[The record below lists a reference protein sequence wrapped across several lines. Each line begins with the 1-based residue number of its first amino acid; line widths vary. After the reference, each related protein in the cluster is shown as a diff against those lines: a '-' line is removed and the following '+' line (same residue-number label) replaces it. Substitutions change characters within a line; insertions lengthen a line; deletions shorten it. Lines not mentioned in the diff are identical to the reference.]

1 MGKGKKIR
9 SSTGDTVAA
18 TSLPLDQQIERA
30 KTTKQ
35 RDKERVKDRVIKKQK
50 QQIDDQFIGGDLS
63 AKILDAARK
72 QKQQIEDELLGVSS
86 SDKNNED
93 RKRQISLGGALDES
107 DDDQPSSDDEND
119 YDEPIVDLDPRDEE
133 ALERFMCKDGTKQK
147 TLYDLIQEKIDQKRA
162 EAASQFSD
170 VGDSVQ
176 IRKLDPKLQE
186 MYENVGVVLARYR
199 SGKIPKAFKIIPKM
213 VNWEQILSLT
223 EPDKWT
229 AAAMYQA
236 TRLFASNLNAKM
248 CQRFYNLLLLPR
260 IRDDIEEYK
269 KLNFHLYQA
278 LRKSLYKPA
287 AFFKGILLP
296 LCESGTCTLRE
307 ATIIGS
313 VLTKSS
319 VPMLHAA
326 AAMLKIAE
334 MDYTGANSLFLRTLI
349 DKKYTLP
356 YRAIDALVF
365 HFLRFASDTRE
376 MPVLWHQALLALC
389 QRYKTDVSSEQRQSL
404 LELIKTHQ
412 HYQITPEIRRE
423 LQHAQSRDD
432 ENEANVPQDEMDFD

>member
-1 MGKGKKIR
+1 VV
-9 SSTGDTVAA
+9 TG
-18 TSLPLDQQIERA
+18 TSLPLDQQIERS

-35 RDKERVKDRVIKKQK
+35 RDKQRVKDRIVKKHK
-50 QQIDDQFIGGDLS
+50 EEDDQFIGGDLS

-72 QKQQIEDELLGVSS
+72 QKQQIEEELSGVSS
-86 SDKNNED
+86 SSKNFQD
-93 RKRQISLGGALDES
+93 RKRQISLGGASADS
-107 DDDQPSSDDEND
+107 DDDGPPSADEDD
-119 YDEPIVDLDPRDEE
+119 YDEPVINLDPREEE
-133 ALERFMCKDGTKQK
+133 ALERFMSKDRTAQK
-147 TLYDLIQEKIDQKRA
+147 TLYDLIQEKIEQKRT
-162 EAASQFSD
+162 EAASQLSD
-170 VGDSVQ
+170 VGESCQ

-186 MYENVGVVLARYR
+186 MYENVGVVLSRYR
-199 SGKIPKAFKIIPKM
+199 SGKVPKAFKIVPKM

-223 EPDKWT
+223 QPDKWT

-260 IRDDIEEYK
+260 IRDDIEEFK

-365 HFLRFASDTRE
+365 HFLRFATDTRE

-389 QRYKTDVSSEQRQSL
+389 QRYKSDISSEQRDAL
-404 LELIKTHQ
+404 LELLKTHG
-412 HYQITPEIRRE
+412 HYQITAEIRRE
-423 LQHAQSRDD
+423 LQHAQSRNEED
-432 ENEANVPQDEMDFD
+432 EANVPQDDMDFD